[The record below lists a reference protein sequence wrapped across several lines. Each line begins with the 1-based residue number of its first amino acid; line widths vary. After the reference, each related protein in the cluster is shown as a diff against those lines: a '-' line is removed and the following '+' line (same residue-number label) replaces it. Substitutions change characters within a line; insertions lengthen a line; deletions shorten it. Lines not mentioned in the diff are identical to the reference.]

1 MNVFDV
7 FFFSIKEG
15 ILKKE
20 RNCRKVFLMFLS
32 KRNTSDKN
40 GFMRLP
46 WGSASDNIKPIE
58 IFCIFAD
65 YSYRKYCML

>member
-40 GFMRLP
+40 GFMPLP
-46 WGSASDNIKPIE
+46 
-58 IFCIFAD
+58 
-65 YSYRKYCML
+65 